1 MFKILIFKE
10 IHEQLT
16 SLRFVVGLLLSL
28 SVTLTATVI
37 LTQDYQ
43 HQMADYRQRISMQND
58 FLDNYAHSNRIGPAV
73 LPQQPPGRFSPLIIG
88 LSSDDQQGS
97 FDDNPLPTLFPPLDM
112 IFIVTI
118 VLSLL
123 ALLLSYD
130 AVCGERQNGTL
141 KLQLANNVKRATII
155 LSKWLGGTV
164 TLFIPFLLALFIST
178 LYVFFHPAVAW
189 HADAFFTLL
198 LLAAG
203 AMTFLS
209 AFYLLG
215 LWISAK
221 TRTASVS
228 ILVSLFIWV
237 LWTLTLPNLS
247 PYIAAQFYKI
257 PSVNRVEKE
266 VSRLM
271 GIERDQLGRKG
282 SEELSAQY
290 QKAHPEFWSSYSQ
303 LEKDALR
310 QRVAKDAE
318 FATLFQAYQEA
329 RREIWREANRLQ
341 GEKAQKLR
349 DDLNAKANEQT
360 WTAKHIACLSP
371 YACFVYLATDLTGT
385 GMHQERH
392 FGLQAR
398 HYFQTFRSYLSQKED
413 AARQA
418 DPTYNS
424 NRFIDV
430 SDRPRFHFQNEAL
443 AERVNTALPY
453 WALLLLFNA
462 ILLGLAIVDFIKYD
476 VR

>member
-1 MFKILIFKE
+1 MFKVLTFKE
-10 IHEQLT
+10 IQEQLT
-16 SLRFVVGLLLSL
+16 SLRFVIGFVLSI

-37 LTQDYQ
+37 LTQDHQ
-43 HQMADYRQRISMQND
+43 HQMADYRQRISMQDD
-58 FLDNYAHSNRIGPAV
+58 FLDNYAHSNRISPAV

-97 FDDNPLPTLFPPLDM
+97 FDDNPLPTLFPPLD
-112 IFIVTI
+112 IVFIVTI
-118 VLSLL
+118 VLSLM

-130 AVCGERQNGTL
+130 AICGERQRGTL
-141 KLQLANNVKRATII
+141 KLQLANSVKRATII
-155 LSKWLGGTV
+155 LSKWVGGTI
-164 TLFIPFLLALFIST
+164 TLFIPFLLALMMST
-178 LYVFFHPAVAW
+178 LYVVIHPAVAW
-189 HADAFFTLL
+189 HADALFTLL

-215 LWISAK
+215 LWISSK
-221 TRTASVS
+221 TQTPSVS
-228 ILVSLFIWV
+228 ILICLFIWV

-247 PYIAAQFYKI
+247 PYMAAQFYEI

-266 VSRLM
+266 VSQLM

-282 SEELSAQY
+282 SAELSAQY
-290 QKAHPEFWSSYSQ
+290 QSEHPEFWDTFSQ
-303 LEKDALR
+303 LKRDALKK
-310 QRVAKDAE
+310 RVAADAE
-318 FATLFQAYQEA
+318 FATLFQAYQDA
-329 RREIWREANRLQ
+329 RRQIWREANRVQ

-349 DDLNAKANEQT
+349 DDLNAKAGRQT

-385 GMHQERH
+385 GMNQERH

-424 NRFIDV
+424 NQFIDV
-430 SDRPRFHFQNEAL
+430 SDRPRFHFQEEAL
-443 AERVNTALPY
+443 QDRVNTALPY

-462 ILLGLAIVDFIKYD
+462 LLMGMTFIDFLKYD